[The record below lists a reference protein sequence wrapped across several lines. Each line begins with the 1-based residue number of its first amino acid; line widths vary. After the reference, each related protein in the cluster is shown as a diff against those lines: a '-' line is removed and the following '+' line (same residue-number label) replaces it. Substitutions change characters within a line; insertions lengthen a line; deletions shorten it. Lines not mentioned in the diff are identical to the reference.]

1 MKNTTTNSNTQPN
14 TAPWRYY
21 LVIAAVVLIYL
32 GLMARTAY
40 IQVIEPDMLQKQGDK
55 RSIRVTEKRV
65 QRGSILDRNGS
76 KLAISVPVETVWADP
91 KIIMDN
97 NALAMTEHWQALA
110 DVLDQDITKL
120 TERVGTNPRK
130 RFVYLER
137 KISPAIAN
145 YIRQLKIPGIHLR
158 KESKRFYPT
167 GEISAHLL
175 GFTNVDDKGIEGIE
189 GMYDQLLTGKGGEK
203 RFRKDAQGRKIEII
217 SVEEAEQPKDVT
229 LSIDQRIQAIAY
241 KELKGAVQ
249 AFKATSGSVVV
260 ANIHTGEILAMTNSP
275 SYNPNNRR
283 NTAIHRFRN
292 RAITDIYEPGSTMKT
307 LTALT
312 ALEFGSAEADTI
324 IDTSPG
330 WMRLGG
336 RRVSDPIN
344 RGKLS
349 IEEILVTSSNMG
361 TTKLA
366 LSVPKNYL
374 LDKFF
379 EVGFGEDTGT
389 NLLGESMGMMHDRS
403 RWSQF
408 ELATLSW
415 GAGLAITPAQLA
427 RFYMAVAN
435 GGVKRKLSIIK
446 ADTELAKAEEQSSSY
461 AMSERIF
468 SPENSAAIVGMLET
482 TVNEHVPLAKV
493 DGYRVGGKTG
503 TSIKAVAGGYGN
515 DYVGLF
521 AGMAPISKPEI
532 VVVVVIN
539 EPSGDLYHGG
549 EVAAPV
555 FSRVMK
561 GALRVLNI
569 APDAQDKKTA
579 QASASKP
586 SAKKAT
592 ESVLVMNKEKH
603 LNKTLDEVK
612 DHV

>member
-1 MKNTTTNSNTQPN
+1 MSNKVSVSVNKKASNRSSQPTS
-14 TAPWRYY
+14 TAWRYY
-21 LVIAAVVLIYL
+21 VVLAIVALIYA
-32 GLMARTAY
+32 GLLARSAY
-40 IQVIEPDMLQKQGDK
+40 IQIIEPEMLKKQGDM
-55 RSIRVTEKRV
+55 RSMRVAANTV
-65 QRGSILDRNGS
+65 QRGSIIDRNGDE
-76 KLAISVPVETVWADP
+76 LAISVPVETVWADP

-97 NALAMTEHWQALA
+97 DALAMTEHWQALA
-110 DVLDQDITKL
+110 DVLGQDVSKL
-120 TERVGTNPRK
+120 TTRVVRHPTK

-137 KISPAIAN
+137 KISPAMAN
-145 YIRQLKIPGIHLR
+145 YIRELKIPGIHLR

-167 GEISAHLL
+167 GEISAHIV
-175 GFTNVDDKGIEGIE
+175 GFTNVDDKGIEGVE
-189 GMYDQLLTGKGGEK
+189 RVYDQLLTGKGGSK
-203 RFRKDAQGRKIEII
+203 RFRKDAKGRKIEILA
-217 SVEEAEQPKDVT
+217 VEASQEAKNVT
-229 LSIDQRIQAIAY
+229 LTIDQRIQAIAY

-260 ANIHTGEILAMTNSP
+260 ADIHTGEILAMANSP

-292 RAITDIYEPGSTMKT
+292 RAITDVYEPGSTMKP

-312 ALEFGSAEADTI
+312 ALEFGSAETNTV

-336 RRVSDPIN
+336 RRVNDPIN

-349 IEEILVTSSNMG
+349 IEDILVTSSNMG

-366 LSVPKNYL
+366 LSVPKNFL

-379 EVGFGEDTGT
+379 DAGFADDTGT
-389 NLLGESMGMMHDRS
+389 DLVGESSGMMHDRP
-403 RWSQF
+403 RWSKF

-415 GAGLAITPAQLA
+415 GYGLAITPMQLA
-427 RFYMAVAN
+427 RFYAALAN
-435 GGVKRKLSIIK
+435 GGIKRELSIVKTDEIN
-446 ADTELAKAEEQSSSY
+446 EGV
-461 AMSERIF
+461 RIF
-468 SPENSAAIVGMLET
+468 SQENATAVTSMLEN
-482 TVNEHVPLAKV
+482 VVDEHVQKAKV

-503 TSIKAVAGGYGN
+503 TSFKAVAGGYGN

-521 AGMAPISKPEI
+521 AGVAPISDPKV

-539 EPSGDLYHGG
+539 DPGGDLYHGG

-569 APDAQDKKTA
+569 MPDANKQLANSYILRPTVIDPSV
-579 QASASKP
+579 SALE
-586 SAKKAT
+586 AND
-592 ESVLVMNKEKH
+592 V
-603 LNKTLDEVK
+603 
-612 DHV
+612 

>member
-1 MKNTTTNSNTQPN
+1 MNKKAAKNNNPLN

-21 LVIAAVVLIYL
+21 LVLAVIALIY
-32 GLMARTAY
+32 GSLMARTAY
-40 IQVIEPDMLQKQGDK
+40 IQVIEPEMLKHQGDL
-55 RSIRVTEKRV
+55 RSLRVAANTV
-65 QRGSILDRNGS
+65 QRGSIVDRNGAE
-76 KLAISVPVETVWADP
+76 LAISVPVETVWADP
-91 KIIMDN
+91 KIILDN
-97 NALAMTEHWQALA
+97 NALAMTKHWQALA
-110 DVLDQDITKL
+110 DVLDQDIDTL
-120 TERVGTNPRK
+120 IARVVNHSSK
-130 RFVYLER
+130 RFIYLER
-137 KISPAIAN
+137 KISPAMAN
-145 YIRQLKIPGIHLR
+145 YIKELKIPGIHLR
-158 KESKRFYPT
+158 RESKRFYPT
-167 GEISAHLL
+167 GEISAHLI

-189 GMYDQLLTGKGGEK
+189 RMYDELLTGTGGAK
-203 RFRKDAQGRKIEII
+203 RFRKDAKGRKIEII
-217 SVEEAEQPKDVT
+217 SVEEPEQAQDIT

-292 RAITDIYEPGSTMKT
+292 RAITDIYEPGSTMKP

-312 ALEFGSAEADTI
+312 ALEFGSATTNSI
-324 IDTSPG
+324 INTSPG

-344 RGKLS
+344 RGKLT
-349 IEEILVTSSNMG
+349 IEEILTTSSNMG

-366 LSVPKNYL
+366 LSVPKDYL
-374 LDKFF
+374 LTKFF
-379 EVGFGEDTGT
+379 DAGFSNATGT
-389 NLLGESMGMMHDRS
+389 NLVGESAGMMHDRS

-427 RFYMAVAN
+427 RFYMALAN
-435 GGVKRKLSIIK
+435 GGIKRRLTIVKSDGSKI
-446 ADTELAKAEEQSSSY
+446 APQDQV
-461 AMSERIF
+461 RIF
-468 SPENSAAIVGMLET
+468 SAKNSLAVTNMLET
-482 TVNEHVPLAKV
+482 VVDEHVPKAKV

-503 TSIKAVAGGYGN
+503 TSIKAIAGGYGN
-515 DYVGLF
+515 EYVGMF
-521 AGMAPISKPEI
+521 AGVAPISNPEI

-561 GALRVLNI
+561 GALRILNI
-569 APDAQDKKTA
+569 APDAQQSKTA
-579 QASASKP
+579 R
-586 SAKKAT
+586 
-592 ESVLVMNKEKH
+592 KH
-603 LNKTLDEVK
+603 IDTLHPQTKIVAGA
-612 DHV
+612 HHA

>member
-1 MKNTTTNSNTQPN
+1 MKAKASNRSSQPTTT
-14 TAPWRYY
+14 AWRYY
-21 LVIAAVVLIYL
+21 VVLAIVALIYA
-32 GLMARTAY
+32 GLLARTAY
-40 IQVIEPDMLQKQGDK
+40 IQIIEPDMLKKQGDN
-55 RSIRVTEKRV
+55 RSIRTAAKTV
-65 QRGSILDRNGS
+65 QRGSIVDRNGDE
-76 KLAISVPVETVWADP
+76 LAISVPVETVWADP

-110 DVLDQDITKL
+110 DVLGRNVNKL
-120 TERVGTNPRK
+120 TTRVVKNPRK

-137 KISPAIAN
+137 KISPAMAN
-145 YIRQLKIPGIHLR
+145 YIRELKIPGIHLR

-167 GEISAHLL
+167 GEISAHIV
-175 GFTNVDDKGIEGIE
+175 GFTNVDDKGIEGVE
-189 GMYDQLLTGKGGEK
+189 RVYDQLLTGKGGAK
-203 RFRKDAQGRKIEII
+203 RFRKDAKGRKIEIL
-217 SVEEAEQPKDVT
+217 SEQVAEEAKDIT

-260 ANIHTGEILAMTNSP
+260 ADIHTGEILAMANSP
-275 SYNPNNRR
+275 SYNPNNRT

-292 RAITDIYEPGSTMKT
+292 RAITDIYEPGSTMKP

-312 ALEFGSAEADTI
+312 ALEFGSAETDTV
-324 IDTSPG
+324 IDTNPG

-336 RRVSDPIN
+336 RRVNDPIN

-349 IEEILVTSSNMG
+349 IEDILVTSSNMG

-366 LSVPKNYL
+366 LSVPKNFL

-379 EVGFGEDTGT
+379 DAGFADSTGT
-389 NLLGESMGMMHDRS
+389 DLVGESSGMMHDRQ

-415 GAGLAITPAQLA
+415 GYGLAITPMQLA
-427 RFYMAVAN
+427 RFYATLAN
-435 GGVKRKLSIIK
+435 GGVKRELSIVK
-446 ADTELAKAEEQSSSY
+446 RDKPTEGERVFSEQ
-461 AMSERIF
+461 
-468 SPENSAAIVGMLET
+468 NSQAVINMLET
-482 TVNEHVPLAKV
+482 VVDDHVEKAKV

-503 TSIKAVAGGYGN
+503 TSFKAVAGGYGN

-521 AGMAPISKPEI
+521 AGVAPISKPEI

-539 EPSGDLYHGG
+539 EPGGDLYHGG

-561 GALRVLNI
+561 GALQVLNV
-569 APDAQDKKTA
+569 APDASDTRVTRNMQQT
-579 QASASKP
+579 
-586 SAKKAT
+586 
-592 ESVLVMNKEKH
+592 VNKEV
-603 LNKTLDEVK
+603 TDV
-612 DHV
+612 

>member
-1 MKNTTTNSNTQPN
+1 MAKNNNPLN

-21 LVIAAVVLIYL
+21 LVLAIVAFIYL
-32 GLMARTAY
+32 GLMTRTAY
-40 IQVIEPDMLQKQGDK
+40 IQIIEPDMLKKQGDL
-55 RSIRVTEKRV
+55 RSLRVAANTV
-65 QRGSILDRNGS
+65 QRGSIVDRNGAE
-76 KLAISVPVETVWADP
+76 LAISVPVETVWADP

-97 NALAMTEHWQALA
+97 NALSMDKHWQALA
-110 DVLDQDITKL
+110 DVLDQDINKL
-120 TERVGTNPRK
+120 IARVVKNPRK
-130 RFVYLER
+130 RFIYLER
-137 KISPAIAN
+137 KISPAMAN
-145 YIRQLKIPGIHLR
+145 YIKELKIPGIHLR

-167 GEISAHLL
+167 GEISAHLI

-189 GMYDQLLTGKGGEK
+189 RMYDDLLTGTGGAK
-203 RFRKDAQGRKIEII
+203 RFRKDAKGRKIEII
-217 SVEEAEQPKDVT
+217 SVEEPEQAQNIT

-260 ANIHTGEILAMTNSP
+260 ANVHTGEILAMTNSP

-292 RAITDIYEPGSTMKT
+292 RAITDIYEPGSTMKP

-312 ALEFGSAEADTI
+312 ALEFGSVKANTVI
-324 IDTSPG
+324 NTSPG

-349 IEEILVTSSNMG
+349 IEDVLITSSNMG

-366 LSVPKNYL
+366 LSVPKDYL
-374 LDKFF
+374 LTKFF
-379 EVGFGEDTGT
+379 DAGFSDDTGT
-389 NLLGESMGMMHDRS
+389 NLVGESAGMMHDRS
-403 RWSQF
+403 RWSKF

-415 GAGLAITPAQLA
+415 GAGLAITPAQLT
-427 RFYMAVAN
+427 RFYMALAN
-435 GGVKRKLSIIK
+435 GGVKRKLSIVK
-446 ADTELAKAEEQSSSY
+446 TDKNNTNPEDQ
-461 AMSERIF
+461 ERIF
-468 SPENSAAIVGMLET
+468 SAENTTAITNMLEA
-482 TVNEHVPLAKV
+482 VVEEHVPKAKIS
-493 DGYRVGGKTG
+493 GYRVGGKTG

-515 DYVGLF
+515 DYVALF
-521 AGMAPISKPEI
+521 AGMAPISNPEI

-569 APDAQDKKTA
+569 APDAKKT
-579 QASASKP
+579 QTASK
-586 SAKKAT
+586 SIKSSNSRQKFVIGEQNA
-592 ESVLVMNKEKH
+592 
-603 LNKTLDEVK
+603 
-612 DHV
+612 

>member
-1 MKNTTTNSNTQPN
+1 MNKKAAKNNNPLN

-21 LVIAAVVLIYL
+21 LVLAVVALIYIA
-32 GLMARTAY
+32 LMARTAY
-40 IQVIEPDMLQKQGDK
+40 IQIIEPEMLKKQGDL
-55 RSIRVTEKRV
+55 RSLRVSANTV
-65 QRGSILDRNGS
+65 QRGSIVDRNGAE
-76 KLAISVPVETVWADP
+76 LAISVPVETVWADP
-91 KIIMDN
+91 KVIMDH
-97 NALAMTEHWQALA
+97 NALAMTKHWQALA
-110 DVLDQDITKL
+110 DVLDQDMDKL
-120 TERVGTNPRK
+120 IARVVKKPGK
-130 RFVYLER
+130 RFIYLER

-145 YIRQLKIPGIHLR
+145 YIKELKIPGIHLR

-167 GEISAHLL
+167 GEISAHLI

-189 GMYDQLLTGKGGEK
+189 RMYDELLTGTGGEK
-203 RFRKDAQGRKIEII
+203 RFRKDAKGRKIEII
-217 SVEEAEQPKDVT
+217 SVEEPEQAQDIT

-260 ANIHTGEILAMTNSP
+260 ANVHTGEILAMTNSP

-292 RAITDIYEPGSTMKT
+292 RAITDIYEPGSTMKP

-312 ALEFGSAEADTI
+312 ALEFGSVNANSI
-324 IDTSPG
+324 INTSPG

-349 IEEILVTSSNMG
+349 IEEILIHSSNMG

-366 LSVPKNYL
+366 LSVPKDYL
-374 LDKFF
+374 LTKFF
-379 EVGFGEDTGT
+379 DAGFADDTGT
-389 NLLGESMGMMHDRS
+389 NLVGESAGMMHDRS
-403 RWSQF
+403 RWSKF

-415 GAGLAITPAQLA
+415 GAGLAITPVQLS
-427 RFYMAVAN
+427 RFYMALAN
-435 GGVKRKLSIIK
+435 GGIKRKLTIVK
-446 ADTELAKAEEQSSSY
+446 NNGKTTAPENQ
-461 AMSERIF
+461 ERIF
-468 SPENSAAIVGMLET
+468 SAKNSLAVTHMLEA
-482 TVNEHVPLAKV
+482 VVDEHVPKAKI

-515 DYVGLF
+515 DYVALF
-521 AGMAPISKPEI
+521 AGIAPISNPEI

-561 GALRVLNI
+561 GALRVLNV
-569 APDAQDKKTA
+569 APDAQKSRTA
-579 QASASKP
+579 
-586 SAKKAT
+586 
-592 ESVLVMNKEKH
+592 NKQIKRSYPAQKRVAGQQ
-603 LNKTLDEVK
+603 NA
-612 DHV
+612 

>member
-1 MKNTTTNSNTQPN
+1 MNKKSAKNNNPLN

-21 LVIAAVVLIYL
+21 LVLAFVALIYIS
-32 GLMARTAY
+32 LMARTAY
-40 IQVIEPDMLQKQGDK
+40 IQIIEPEMLKKQGDL
-55 RSIRVTEKRV
+55 RSLRVASNTV
-65 QRGSILDRNGS
+65 QRGSIVDRNGAE
-76 KLAISVPVETVWADP
+76 LAISVPVETVWADP

-97 NALAMTEHWQALA
+97 NAISMTKHWQALA
-110 DVLDQDITKL
+110 DVLDQDINKL
-120 TERVGTNPRK
+120 IARVVKNPRK
-130 RFVYLER
+130 RFIYLER
-137 KISPAIAN
+137 KISPAMAS
-145 YIRQLKIPGIHLR
+145 YIKELKIPGIHLR

-167 GEISAHLL
+167 GEISAHLI

-189 GMYDQLLTGKGGEK
+189 RMYDELLTGTGGAK
-203 RFRKDAQGRKIEII
+203 RFRKDAKGRKIEII
-217 SVEEAEQPKDVT
+217 SVEEPEQAQNIT

-260 ANIHTGEILAMTNSP
+260 ADIHTGEILAMTNSP

-292 RAITDIYEPGSTMKT
+292 RAITDIYEPGSTMKP

-312 ALEFGSAEADTI
+312 ALEFGSAQADSI
-324 IDTSPG
+324 INTSPG

-349 IEEILVTSSNMG
+349 IEDILVTSSNMG

-366 LSVPKNYL
+366 LSVPKDYL
-374 LDKFF
+374 LNKFF
-379 EVGFGEDTGT
+379 DAGFADDTGT
-389 NLLGESMGMMHDRS
+389 NLVGESAGMMHDRS
-403 RWSQF
+403 RWSKF

-415 GAGLAITPAQLA
+415 GAGLAITPVQLT
-427 RFYMAVAN
+427 RFYMALAN
-435 GGVKRKLSIIK
+435 GGIKRRLSIVK
-446 ADTELAKAEEQSSSY
+446 TTDKTTDSEAQ
-461 AMSERIF
+461 ERIF
-468 SPENSAAIVGMLET
+468 SEKSSLAVTHMLEA
-482 TVNEHVPLAKV
+482 VVDEHVPKAKI

-515 DYVGLF
+515 DYVALF
-521 AGMAPISKPEI
+521 AGVAPISNPEV

-561 GALRVLNI
+561 GALRVLNV
-569 APDAQDKKTA
+569 APDAQKLRT
-579 QASASKP
+579 ASKHIKLTHP
-586 SAKKAT
+586 EQKLA
-592 ESVLVMNKEKH
+592 ELG
-603 LNKTLDEVK
+603 
-612 DHV
+612 DHNA

>member
-1 MKNTTTNSNTQPN
+1 MNKKIAKNINPLN

-21 LVIAAVVLIYL
+21 LVLAIVALIYL
-32 GLMARTAY
+32 TLMARTAY
-40 IQVIEPDMLQKQGDK
+40 IQIVEPEMLKKQGDL
-55 RSIRVTEKRV
+55 RSLRVAANTV
-65 QRGSILDRNGS
+65 QRGSIVDRNGAE
-76 KLAISVPVETVWADP
+76 LAISVPVETVWADP

-97 NALAMTEHWQALA
+97 NALSMVKHWQALA
-110 DVLDQDITKL
+110 DVLDQDINKL
-120 TERVGTNPRK
+120 TARVVKSPRK
-130 RFVYLER
+130 RFIYLER
-137 KISPAIAN
+137 KISPAVAN
-145 YIRQLKIPGIHLR
+145 YIKELKIPGIHLR

-167 GEISAHLL
+167 GEISAHLI

-189 GMYDQLLTGKGGEK
+189 RIYDDMLTGTGGAK
-203 RFRKDAQGRKIEII
+203 RFRKDAKGRKIEII
-217 SVEEAEQPKDVT
+217 SVEEAEQAKDIT

-249 AFKATSGSVVV
+249 AFKASSGSVVV
-260 ANIHTGEILAMTNSP
+260 ANAHTGEILAMTNSP

-292 RAITDIYEPGSTMKT
+292 RAITDIYEPGSTMKP

-312 ALEFGSAEADTI
+312 ALEFGSVKEKTI
-324 IDTSPG
+324 LNTNPG

-349 IEEILVTSSNMG
+349 IEDILITSSNMG
-361 TTKLA
+361 TAKLA
-366 LSVPKNYL
+366 LSVPKSYL

-379 EVGFGEDTGT
+379 DVGFSETTGT
-389 NLLGESMGMMHDRS
+389 DLIGESSGMMHDRS

-408 ELATLSW
+408 ELATLSF
-415 GAGLAITPAQLA
+415 GYGLAITPMQLA
-427 RFYMAVAN
+427 RFYATLAN
-435 GGVKRKLSIIK
+435 GGVKRELSIVRR
-446 ADTELAKAEEQSSSY
+446 AKPAEG
-461 AMSERIF
+461 ERIF
-468 SPENSAAIVGMLET
+468 SKDNSLAIVNMLEG
-482 TVNEHVPLAKV
+482 VVDEHVPKAKV

-503 TSIKAVAGGYGN
+503 TSFKAVAGGYGN

-539 EPSGDLYHGG
+539 DPGGDLYHGG

-561 GALRVLNI
+561 GALQVLNI
-569 APDAQDKKTA
+569 APDNQKIQTA
-579 QASASKP
+579 GKHI
-586 SAKKAT
+586 KAT
-592 ESVLVMNKEKH
+592 NEKQKVIAGEH
-603 LNKTLDEVK
+603 NA
-612 DHV
+612 